1 MIGIPTSF
9 PAENDDSFGFVNF
22 VSHEAARQAC
32 DELNDT
38 DLKGKKIYVGRA
50 QRRSERDEEL
60 RKDHDE
66 KRMENEAKSAGVN
79 LYIKNLDGESILME
93 RRVKLTQYR

>member
-1 MIGIPTSF
+1 M
-9 PAENDDSFGFVNF
+9 
-22 VSHEAARQAC
+22 
-32 DELNDT
+32 
-38 DLKGKKIYVGRA
+38 KGKKIYVGRA